1 MKKRSFFILV
11 LTMFIITLTATILI
25 ACDSKKVD
33 ETKNKDLILPE
44 ANDDKIITVLPEENI
59 SEPGTDCDVV
69 DNELPPE
76 SFVGTVVEEDTYYM
90 IVEPNIDEEEYEISN
105 RIRVEYLH
113 DHVDY
118 LYGIGR
124 KVVITYIPPITG
136 GSTIATDDI
145 RHDGF
150 EEFELSVQYRQD
162 SIPARFA
169 EIQYVGYLTLV
180 ANNRDFD
187 EYASDYN
194 LYYYGLHD
202 VYVTVDGDTLPLKE
216 ALSYGKVTIDG
227 IIAEC
232 NRLNALSGYTIASEY
247 KDGGSVL
254 YDFGD
259 YKIIKYHTLDGNRDV
274 YIGTSEMD
282 INAKNATAVYIG
294 AYLWK
299 DFGLRLE
306 ASDVTAGG
314 AKLIFNVHEAEAT
327 GTLQTGEAFWL
338 EKKVGNKWIS
348 CETNPLID
356 YAFNMVAYALEQDK
370 ENILETDWEW
380 LYGKLEA
387 GQYRI
392 SKEVMDFRETGDFDE
407 QIYYAYFEIT
417 EAEICSYPSCF
428 PSDEGK
434 PLRIFDYESL
444 NINYNTPGVKT
455 SDFINT
461 EPIEIKDLSE
471 AVTLAKKECT
481 IEYDTVSYAID
492 IGTVGTDITYTMEE
506 LFEKA
511 KMYEINFSKSTQAG
525 GDQTVYI
532 DKYGVTQLII
542 YGE

>member
-1 MKKRSFFILV
+1 MRKRNFLILTISV
-11 LTMFIITLTATILI
+11 FLVALTATIFV
-25 ACDSKKVD
+25 ACQSEVSP
-33 ETKNKDLILPE
+33 KDIGNPINSL
-44 ANDDKIITVLPEENI
+44 
-59 SEPGTDCDVV
+59 GTDIVTENTDTASNIINDEFT

-76 SFVGTVVEEDTYYM
+76 SFVGTVIEETTSYM
-90 IVEPNIDEEEYEISN
+90 IVEPNKDEQEYKISD
-105 RIRVEYLH
+105 RIRVDYIT
-113 DHVDY
+113 DHIDY
-118 LYGIGR
+118 LYGKGR
-124 KVVITYIPPITG
+124 KVVITYIPTNYSDAVFSIK
-136 GSTIATDDI
+136 TDDI

-169 EIQYVGYLTLV
+169 EIQYAGLLTLV

-216 ALSYGKVTIDG
+216 ALSYGKVTLDG

-232 NRLNALSGYTIASEY
+232 NRLNAASGYRIETSY
-247 KDGGSVL
+247 DDGGSSL

-274 YIGTSEMD
+274 YIGTKDMG
-282 INAKNATAVYIG
+282 INAKNATAVCIG

-299 DFGLRLE
+299 DWGLRLE
-306 ASDVTAGG
+306 AREVTPKGATIVFKQKGG
-314 AKLIFNVHEAEAT
+314 NVT
-327 GTLQTGEAFWL
+327 GELQTGEAFWL
-338 EKKVGNKWIS
+338 EKLSGGKWIS
-348 CETNPLID
+348 CETNPLLD
-356 YAFNMVAYALEQDK
+356 YAFNMVAY
-370 ENILETDWEW
+370 ILKNNVETELKTEWKW
-380 LYGKLEA
+380 LYNSLPKGK
-387 GQYRI
+387 YRI
-392 SKEVMDFRETGDFDE
+392 AKEVDDFRGTGDFDE
-407 QIYYAYFEIT
+407 QIFYAYFEIT

-434 PLRIFDYESL
+434 PLKIFDYESL

-455 SDFINT
+455 YDFINT
-461 EPIEIKDLSE
+461 EAIEIKDLSE

-481 IEYDTVSYAID
+481 IDYDTVSYAID
-492 IGTVGTDITYTMEE
+492 IGTVGTDVTYTMEE
-506 LFEKA
+506 LFKKA
-511 KMYEINFSKSTQAG
+511 EMYEINFSKSNTLG

-532 DKYGVTQLII
+532 NKNGITQLII